1 LNIGRYLWINNNE
14 VIRKKLKF
22 RASNENREE
31 YFSTLKIKKSLSI
44 VPMGMTFKAKKEY
57 LIISNEDINLYVV
70 KSFESLRDN
79 KIEIKK
85 GLNSIYLKED
95 MAEMF
100 LVDNI
105 DKNIEMVVFNMDEI
119 KNYSIGKVN
128 YKDFLTENTKE
139 LGMVQGKNFICQ
151 LNKKEIANTYNEF
164 EFLQSVENL
173 DTVLNYVY
181 FLLNRNEYYH
191 ISPFKRVLIQGIN
204 NSIVEQKNTQDGSY
218 TVFGGMSRLM
228 FNRTIEELANPN
240 FCRVIAKDF
249 IGEHEGNIEIQEL
262 LSFLL
267 TKELE
272 FRYSRVMI
280 IPEDSQK
287 ALWIKLRL
295 FFNSDRFLPNLY
307 KRFQAHDFEGA
318 TNHLEKV
325 ILWTVEI
332 LQRDV
337 SKYFIENGYELSR
350 EILSKCN
357 EYPELAIDLIRVTF
371 SNYKELIE
379 EEIAIINE
387 NYKRNLEGNI

>member
-1 LNIGRYLWINNNE
+1 
-14 VIRKKLKF
+14 
-22 RASNENREE
+22 
-31 YFSTLKIKKSLSI
+31 
-44 VPMGMTFKAKKEY
+44 
-57 LIISNEDINLYVV
+57 
-70 KSFESLRDN
+70 
-79 KIEIKK
+79 
-85 GLNSIYLKED
+85 
-95 MAEMF
+95 
-100 LVDNI
+100 
-105 DKNIEMVVFNMDEI
+105 
-119 KNYSIGKVN
+119 
-128 YKDFLTENTKE
+128 
-139 LGMVQGKNFICQ
+139 
-151 LNKKEIANTYNEF
+151 
-164 EFLQSVENL
+164 
-173 DTVLNYVY
+173 
-181 FLLNRNEYYH
+181 
-191 ISPFKRVLIQGIN
+191 
-204 NSIVEQKNTQDGSY
+204 
-218 TVFGGMSRLM
+218 M

-332 LQRDV
+332 LQRDI

-357 EYPELAIDLIRVTF
+357 EYPELAIDLTRVTF